1 MYKMQNYFEMI
12 VLYCI
17 RIFNGERSVYAILH
31 MLKGKKSSQ
40 TIQDVHLF
48 GLTNLLGTLPDITRR
63 QLEITVDKLLQSG
76 LLIVLPQNGYYL
88 ITSIGQELLQQHVKK
103 YPFPET
109 LNGFRFQNRT
119 QPYWSRLS
127 LLIQTISHIIHKQ
140 NRFYPIQRNFQTQ
153 TWVKRYLA
161 QNRQNRVE
169 IGRHLFDELSTLLE
183 KRPEKER
190 AIFVKRLTGIH
201 RIGSTYSQI
210 SKELHEDEWYVRYLF
225 LGTIHFMLQE
235 FDDSSVQYPYL
246 YSIIK
251 DIQGNSHTQL
261 TNSTQMTLKYLQT
274 GKSLEEI
281 AFIRRLKRSTIEDH
295 IVELAYSDPL
305 FNISR
310 FMSQKIEEVIRIA
323 SKTSRT
329 KQLRAIKEIVANDEI
344 SFFQIRLVLAKAG
357 DDQ

>member
-1 MYKMQNYFEMI
+1 MQNYFDMI
-12 VLYCI
+12 VLDCI
-17 RIFNGERSVYAILH
+17 RIINGERSVYAILH

-48 GLTNLLGTLPDITRR
+48 GLTKLLGTLPDLTRR
-63 QLEITVDKLLQSG
+63 QLEITVDHLLQSG
-76 LLIVLPQNGYYL
+76 LISTLPQNGYYM
-88 ITSIGQELLQQHVKK
+88 ITSIGQELLKQHLDK

-119 QPYWSRLS
+119 QTYWSRLS

-161 QNRQNRVE
+161 LNRQNRAE
-169 IGRHLFDELSTLLE
+169 IGRHLFDELSMLLE

-190 AIFVKRLTGIH
+190 DIFVKRLTGID

-210 SKELHEDEWYVRYLF
+210 AKELDDDEWHVRYLF
-225 LGTIHFMLQE
+225 LGTIHFMLQKM
-235 FDDSSVQYPYL
+235 DDTSGEYPYL
-246 YSIIK
+246 NSVGK
-251 DIQGNSHTQL
+251 DIQGNSHIQL
-261 TNSTQMTLKYLQT
+261 TNSTQMTLKYLKA

-281 AFIRRLKRSTIEDH
+281 SYIRKLKRSTIEDH
-295 IVELAYSDPL
+295 IVELAYSDPQ

-310 FMSQKIEEVIRIA
+310 FMTPKIAEEIRVA

-329 KQLRAIKEIVANDEI
+329 KQLRAIKEIVDNSEI
-344 SFFQIRLVLAKAG
+344 SYFQIRLVLAKVG
-357 DDQ
+357 DDS